1 MTDKVLVEAAHQ
13 LINKSE
19 RILVTSHIRPD
30 GDAVGSVLALGL
42 ALGDKNKQVVM
53 ALDDGVPSRFH
64 FLEGHDQVVTRISDG
79 FDLVIA
85 LDCGEL
91 SRVGSIAAGF
101 EKVHINIDH
110 HASNPGFGDVN
121 LVDPLATSVT
131 EMLTGLIPA
140 FGLKITKP
148 VAEALLTGLITDTLG
163 FKTVNMRP
171 EALRLAADLFEIGA
185 DLPYLY
191 DQALTRKSFEAISY
205 WGAGLSQ
212 LKREGRIIWATL
224 SLADRK
230 SVGYHG
236 RDDADLIS
244 LLSSIT
250 HVDVALIFVQQNE
263 NEVKVSWRA
272 NNGFD
277 VAQIAQAFGGG
288 GHAAAAGAT
297 IQGDLE
303 EVRQRVLKVT
313 KKFLAI

>member
-1 MTDKVLVEAAHQ
+1 MIEEPLVESAHQ
-13 LINKSE
+13 LINKAE

-42 ALGDKNKQVVM
+42 ALIDKGKQVVM

-64 FLEGHDQVVTRISDG
+64 FLEGHDKVVNQVGGI
-79 FDLVIA
+79 FDLVIV
-85 LDCGEL
+85 LDCGEF
-91 SRVGSIAAGF
+91 SRIGSIAENIDKA
-101 EKVHINIDH
+101 HINIDH
-110 HASNPGFGDVN
+110 HASNPNFGDIN
-121 LVDPLATSVT
+121 LIDPIATSVT
-131 EMLTGLIPA
+131 GMLVGLIPA
-140 FGLKITKP
+140 FGLEITKP

-163 FKTVNMRP
+163 FKTSNMTP
-171 EALRLAADLFEIGA
+171 ETLRLAADLFERGA
-185 DLPYLY
+185 NLPYLY
-191 DQALTRKSFEAISY
+191 DQALTRKSFEAVSY

-212 LKREGRIIWATL
+212 LKRDGRIIWATL

-250 HVDVALIFVQQNE
+250 DVNVALIFVQQSE

-277 VAQIAQAFGGG
+277 VAQIAQVFGGG

-297 IQGDLE
+297 VQGDLE
-303 EVRQRVLKVT
+303 VARQEVLKVT
-313 KKFLAI
+313 KEFLAV